1 MQAIDSIQIEGKLST
16 LSISE
21 PADLFESWLGNRS
34 IASIGTNA
42 GAPEIPFQGWRHFKE
57 AFPPELIARA
67 VRESDIRVATCLDPF
82 GGSGTSALAC
92 QFLGIRPTT
101 IEVNPYLSDLIEA
114 KLSTYHLPALRGA
127 FNRLIARVD
136 DMEVSADLNAFK
148 RNAPATFVEPGV
160 DSKFIYKR
168 AILKR
173 LLQFRSAIDLVRDER
188 LRRLFKV
195 LLGSVAIPVSNV
207 TVSGKGRRYR
217 GGWRDRLTKT
227 QDVDRL
233 FSELV
238 QGAEA
243 DLKLFGSRPVRDYS
257 LLRGDARLLTA
268 KSEPIDLVVFSPPY
282 PNSADYTDVYN
293 VELWTLGYLNSRAS
307 NAELRARTLSSH
319 VQLQRVYAAPPNGSK
334 LLTAVLAKLQEQ
346 RNELWHR
353 DIPAMIG
360 AYFADMRTI
369 LHSIY
374 GRLSARGKV
383 FMVVGESRYA
393 DVKIPTAP
401 ILSALSA
408 DLGFQVLSQEPFRS
422 MRVAPQQGGRPGLAE
437 TLIVLRKP
445 RT

>member
-1 MQAIDSIQIEGKLST
+1 MQAIDSAQIEGKLST

-67 VRESDIRVATCLDPF
+67 VRESDISVATCLDPF

-101 IEVNPYLSDLIEA
+101 IEVNPYLGDLIEA

-127 FNRLIARVD
+127 FGRLLARVD
-136 DMEVSADLNAFK
+136 EMEVTAELNEFK
-148 RNAPATFVEPGV
+148 RNAPPTFVEPGL
-160 DSKFIYKR
+160 DTKFIYKR

-173 LLQFRSAIDLVRDER
+173 LFQFRSAIDLVRDER
-188 LRRLFKV
+188 LRRLFRV
-195 LLGSVAIPVSNV
+195 LLASVAIPVSNV

-217 GGWRDRLTKT
+217 GGWRDRVIKV

-238 QGAEA
+238 HGAET
-243 DLKLFGSRPVRDYS
+243 DLKLFGSRPVSDYS
-257 LLRGDARLLTA
+257 ILRGDARVLTA
-268 KSEPIDLVVFSPPY
+268 KSEPVDLAVFSPPY

-293 VELWTLGYLNSRAS
+293 VELWTLGYLQSRNS
-307 NAELRARTLSSH
+307 NVELRARTLSSH
-319 VQLQRVYAAPPNGSK
+319 VQLQRAYEAAPKGSK
-334 LLTAVLAKLQEQ
+334 LLASVLAKLHHK
-346 RNELWHR
+346 RDELWHR
-353 DIPAMIG
+353 DIPAMVG
-360 AYFADMRTI
+360 AYFADMRTV
-369 LHSIY
+369 LHAIY
-374 GRLSARGKV
+374 DRLTVRGKV

-393 DVKIPTAP
+393 GVKIPTAP
-401 ILSALSA
+401 ILSALA
-408 DLGFQVLSQEPFRS
+408 KELGFEVLGQEPFRS
-422 MRVAPQQGGRPGLAE
+422 MRVAPQQGGKPGLAE
-437 TLIVLRKP
+437 TLIVLQKP
-445 RT
+445 ST

>member
-1 MQAIDSIQIEGKLST
+1 MQAIDSIEIEGKLSA
-16 LSISE
+16 LSISGSV
-21 PADLFESWLGNRS
+21 DLFESWLGNRS

-136 DMEVSADLNAFK
+136 DMEVTAALNEFK
-148 RNAPATFVEPGV
+148 RNAPATFVEPGL

-173 LLQFRSAIDLVRDER
+173 LFQFRFAIDLVRDEQ
-188 LRRLFKV
+188 LRRLFRV
-195 LLGSVAIPVSNV
+195 LLASVAIPVSNV

-217 GGWRDRLTKT
+217 GGWRDRVIKV

-238 QGAEA
+238 HGAEA
-243 DLKLFGSRPVRDYS
+243 DLKRFGTRPVRDYS
-257 LLRGDARLLTA
+257 ILRGDARALTT
-268 KSEPIDLVVFSPPY
+268 KSEPVDLAVFSPPY

-293 VELWTLGYLNSRAS
+293 VELWTLGYLHSKDS

-319 VQLQRVYAAPPNGSK
+319 VQLQRSYEAPPKGSK
-334 LLTAVLAKLQEQ
+334 LLSSVLAKLHHQ

-360 AYFADMRTI
+360 AYFADMRTV
-369 LHSIY
+369 LHAIY
-374 GRLSARGKV
+374 DRLSVRGKV

-393 DVKIPTAP
+393 GVKIPTAP
-401 ILSALSA
+401 ILSALA
-408 DLGFQVLSQEPFRS
+408 TELGFEVLSQEPFRS
-422 MRVAPQQGGRPGLAE
+422 MRVAPQQGGKPGLAE
-437 TLIVLRKP
+437 TLIILQKS